1 MKTYEVT
8 VAREGRWWMVEIP
21 EVDGLTQ
28 ARRLDEVEQVAR
40 EYVAVT
46 ADLPLSQVAVEV
58 SRIEA
63 AGHDLLDAKT
73 LVEDLRSQA
82 DQLESLIAEFSRG
95 LASALTDAAVPV
107 RDVSSVLGVSHQRVS
122 QLVQEAEG
130 ATSDLADVVR
140 QLDAAPDLL
149 IHGKDGRVLRVVE
162 VVPTTAAKRQP
173 EAESARPVA
182 RSPRK
187 SAVAKRRKAPTAGAS
202 SRQH

>member
-1 MKTYEVT
+1 MKTYEAT

-28 ARRLDEVEQVAR
+28 ARRLDEVEQAAR

-46 ADLPLSQVAVEV
+46 ADLPLSQVAVEI

-95 LASALTDAAVPV
+95 LASALTDADVPV

-122 QLVQEAEG
+122 QLVQQSEG
-130 ATSDLADVVR
+130 ATSNLADMVR
-140 QLDAAPDLL
+140 QLDAPPDLL

-162 VVPTTAAKRQP
+162 VVAAKPTERQP
-173 EAESARPVA
+173 AEPARPA

-187 SAVAKRRKAPTAGAS
+187 PAVAKGAKRRKAGAGPTQ
-202 SRQH
+202 R